1 MWCGCYYIREY
12 KLKHCDI
19 VVKASFSYFCVTHT
33 TPLSQLLL
41 ELHKSLTEFTC
52 LSSSLFTS
60 FSAAVSPHPSTTIYT
75 FFSLKKNLFKRSWT
89 HNRGL
94 SSQLI
99 NNSWKKSP
107 FFLILP
113 PFFCSWS
120 ETDGAIL
127 CLRNKHNCQ
136 INLIRLAE
144 QSEIST
150 IGPGQ
155 ITLTPLWRFEW
166 KTTRKTKRQIH
177 LHSKRFL
184 LRNWNFQF

>member
-1 MWCGCYYIREY
+1 MWESISHLLVSWRFVQNVTGLTQDHFQSFKNRLLKYLNFERERLPVSSVAAIREY

-113 PFFCSWS
+113 PFFVVGRRRMAPFCVLGISII
-120 ETDGAIL
+120 A
-127 CLRNKHNCQ
+127 R
-136 INLIRLAE
+136 LI
-144 QSEIST
+144 
-150 IGPGQ
+150 
-155 ITLTPLWRFEW
+155 
-166 KTTRKTKRQIH
+166 
-177 LHSKRFL
+177 
-184 LRNWNFQF
+184 